1 MERTAYSKDERV
13 LFLARNIQDKLDV
26 LDLEGDSESVVEAVW
41 GLCYSEVNLGV
52 FADDEIFDA
61 MVRCLYYYGEGVDV
75 SPNVK
80 RMFRAAIRDVQ
91 EQISRRN
98 ERRAQQFDRITSPY

>member
-1 MERTAYSKDERV
+1 MERTAYTKDERV
-13 LFLARNIQDKLDV
+13 LFLARNLQDKLNV

-41 GLCYSEVNLGV
+41 GLCYSEINLGV

-80 RMFRAAIRDVQ
+80 RMFRTAIRDVQ